1 MEYSI
6 IDDIIKLN
14 ARGNAKIMSTQRRSY
29 SEIKRRRARRNRQR
43 KLILMFSMFTIV
55 ILGIILLLVLF
66 GKDKE
71 PENGTTGSVEANA
84 TASSVADEKTTNQ
97 EKTTEE
103 TTTEE
108 PTTLP
113 PLRYGDEMYV
123 DGELVVCIDPGHG
136 SNDTGCVGIDG
147 KYEKDDVLML
157 SKLIIKELEK
167 RDVKVVTTRSTD
179 VWVDLTDRPKFAN
192 VNNADIM
199 ISVHRNSLDNDSV
212 TKGFEAWI
220 HSDNCDNSE
229 SLANRIMAN
238 LDQAGIS
245 KNRGVK
251 KGTQG
256 NSRENYAVN
265 SLSAMPS
272 VLLEMGFMSS
282 PRDNQLFKDNAKE
295 YAAAIAD
302 AIIQWTAGK
311 QY

>member
-1 MEYSI
+1 MNKQNREESVANR
-6 IDDIIKLN
+6 K
-14 ARGNAKIMSTQRRSY
+14 RRTY
-29 SEIKRRRARRNRQR
+29 SESKRRRNAKRKQRQ
-43 KLILMFSMFTIV
+43 LLLMSFFVGITVIAV
-55 ILGIILLLVLF
+55 ILLVFVF
-66 GKDKE
+66 GSDNNS
-71 PENGTTGSVEANA
+71 PEDGSKGSMVANA
-84 TASSVADEKTTNQ
+84 TISSSNTDATNNITS
-97 EKTTEE
+97 EDGIK
-103 TTTEE
+103 EE

-113 PLRYGDEMYV
+113 PVRYGYGDEMYA

-157 SKLIIKELEK
+157 SKLIIKELEQ
-167 RDVKVVTTRSTD
+167 RGVKVVTTRTTD
-179 VWVDLTDRPKFAN
+179 VWVDLADRPKYAN
-192 VNNADIM
+192 ENYADIL

-229 SLANRIMAN
+229 DLANRIMAN

-245 KNRGVK
+245 RNRGVK

-282 PRDNQLFKDNAKE
+282 PKDNQLFKDNAKE

-302 AIIQWTAGK
+302 AIIQWTSGSGK

>member
-1 MEYSI
+1 
-6 IDDIIKLN
+6 
-14 ARGNAKIMSTQRRSY
+14 MSTQRRTY
-29 SEIKRRRARRNRQR
+29 SEAKKRRARKRRQR
-43 KLILMFSMFTIV
+43 KLLLMASTAAIA
-55 ILGIILLLVLF
+55 ILGIILLVVLF
-66 GKDKE
+66 STDKE
-71 PENGTTGSVEANA
+71 PESDTNESIEVNA
-84 TASSVADEKTTNQ
+84 TQSNVADEKTTNK
-97 EKTTEE
+97 EPVTEE
-103 TTTEE
+103 ITTEE

-123 DGELVVCIDPGHG
+123 DGQLVVCIDPGHG

-157 SKLIIKELEK
+157 SKLIIEELEK

-179 VWVDLTDRPKFAN
+179 VWVDLKDRPKFAN

-212 TKGFEAWI
+212 TRGFEAWI

-245 KNRGVK
+245 RNRGVK

-256 NSRENYAVN
+256 SSQENYVVN

-282 PRDNQLFKDNAKE
+282 PKDNQLFKDNAKK
-295 YAAAIAD
+295 YATAIAD
-302 AIIQWTAGK
+302 AIIQWTSGK